1 MTLMTLW
8 VKPHTSANWTC
19 MIVADIFFFKM
30 TQITLESHICYNFLH
45 LKNQQLF
52 FCICYATSK
61 YDNRNFQIR
70 QRQVISQA
78 SLFCFADVDKAQ
90 QFSWE
95 NFIIG
100 KFPKYEKSESRWPTK
115 NYRIVESP
123 VTYTL
128 GVGGKKDKVGIH
140 GKNPTSM
147 KIARKTKV
155 QWRKYSEQAER
166 KKMHLLCNFKIR

>member
-1 MTLMTLW
+1 MYD
-8 VKPHTSANWTC
+8 SSGY
-19 MIVADIFFFKM
+19 FFFKM

-52 FCICYATSK
+52 FFAFAMQLQNTIIATFKWDSDRSYRK
-61 YDNRNFQIR
+61 PLSS
-70 QRQVISQA
+70 VSQH
-78 SLFCFADVDKAQ
+78 
-90 QFSWE
+90 FSWE

-115 NYRIVESP
+115 KSWINESS
-123 VTYTL
+123 VTYTF
-128 GVGGKKDKVGIH
+128 GVGEKKDKVGIH